1 MIKADKDLYDSRI
14 NKEGMKDV
22 FEITDKTG
30 RKIRLSKEQW
40 EHIIKEHL
48 VIANKLEE
56 IKETI
61 TGPLAIRKSS
71 YDEKKRFYYR
81 YYKDRK
87 TAKYLLIIVKYL
99 NGQGFIITSFYTDKI
114 KGQNGTPRPKGRGI
128 S

>member
-1 MIKADKDLYDSRI
+1 MIKVDKDLYDSRI

-30 RKIRLSKEQW
+30 RKIRLSKEQG
-40 EHIIKEHL
+40 EHIIKEHSA
-48 VIANKLEE
+48 IANKLEE

-61 TGPLAIRKSS
+61 TSPLAIRKSS
-71 YDEKKRFYYR
+71 YDENKRFYYR

-114 KGQNGTPRPKGRGI
+114 KGQNE
-128 S
+128 